1 MKISKAK
8 RDKIK
13 ENILL
18 FLYKSS
24 PKLLFTVEI
33 AQELARDEEF
43 IKSLLLELESKN
55 LVIGV
60 RKNNEGVSYTQRI
73 RWRLSTKVYQAYDS
87 LNKSLE
93 EKQSVLF

>member
-8 RDKIK
+8 MDKIK